1 MTTMSLQACNF
12 GMFAGYAEQIP
23 EIQTLSSGTKF
34 ANFTML
40 IPREK
45 GSSHV
50 FVTGSLAEEIAAS
63 VNPADMVICYGRT
76 TTLKSTG
83 GICLQAIRVENY
95 GKEIDL
101 QYMQPLDII
110 KNYTIN
116 VPEAGYHRIRG

>member
-1 MTTMSLQACNF
+1 MTIMSLQACNF

-23 EIQTLSSGTKF
+23 EIQTLSNGVKC

-45 GSSHV
+45 GSFHI
-50 FVTGSLAEEIAAS
+50 FVTGSLAEEVVAN
-63 VNPADMVICYGRT
+63 VKPADMVICYGRI

-110 KNYTIN
+110 KSYAIN